1 MFPSAQGSA
10 QGSPA
15 PQRRVPSAP
24 SLPAHYVRVPLNLL
38 TAAAYDPL
46 AVGLYALIARL
57 FLVRQAPL
65 RLSTADVLR
74 YDPTL
79 SRGAVLRAFER
90 LLAGGWLLA
99 EEQLGHKTAYTPSW
113 GDVGGAP
120 RPWRSDATALGRPRH
135 IDALA
140 LDLRLLDLYMGR
152 LRLHPTR
159 PALITR
165 YVTQP
170 LLNLRDVGAYALTLN
185 SIPTTTPRLEQW
197 GLVQAGECVR
207 LPSERTVLARV
218 SQQILDDEQAATL
231 THQGWRKLGLVP
243 PAPRDPMPE
252 RGEILTFVPPGMI
265 DQVIGEGI
273 GEVIASEQDMQTPF
287 SAPQCAETEV
297 SDTGAAIPWESL
309 GIQRDDRTPPQPPQR
324 VVGGGGMTPGDAAR
338 GRGQAPKTEVAQ
350 LLHTL
355 NVRPRQVA
363 ELADAPLELVRAAI
377 ADGQARPYVRDLAG
391 WVVALVR
398 DARDQGWRI
407 KPPATP
413 PAEAHA
419 AALRAS
425 FERLRAE
432 GLGGDDA
439 ADRLTEAEE
448 PPDGSEA
455 AATEASAPF
464 GGYADAPFA
473 GEETPEETLTTQLQ
487 RELRVRTYPDLHPLI
502 ARLSVW
508 QDGDTLTLGCTRTS
522 DLPIMQAR
530 LLPLIGVVLAELG
543 SSQSLRLVVAVQPSR
558 PPEARCTAPPTA
570 AVGVRRQRSP

>member
-1 MFPSAQGSA
+1 MFPSAQESA
-10 QGSPA
+10 QTTTA
-15 PQRRVPSAP
+15 QRRRIPPAP

-38 TAAAYDPL
+38 TIAAYDPL

-57 FLVRQAPL
+57 FLVLQAPL
-65 RLSTADVLR
+65 RLSTADVLH

-99 EEQLGHKTAYTPSW
+99 EEQAGHKTAYTPCW
-113 GDVGGAP
+113 GRVDGGP

-135 IDALA
+135 LGALA

-152 LRLHPTR
+152 LRPHPTR

-165 YVTQP
+165 YITKP

-185 SIPTTTPRLEQW
+185 SIPTTTPGLEQW
-197 GLVQAGECVR
+197 GLVQAGECVP
-207 LPSERTVLARV
+207 LPSDHALLARV
-218 SQQILDDEQAATL
+218 SQLVLDDEHATTL
-231 THQGWRKLGLVP
+231 THQGWRKLGLIR
-243 PAPRDPMPE
+243 PAPRDPAPE
-252 RGEILTFVPPGMI
+252 RGEILTFVPQAMI
-265 DQVIGEGI
+265 GQVIAEVI
-273 GEVIASEQDMQTPF
+273 AEVIASEHKVQKPS

-297 SDTGAAIPWESL
+297 DDTGATIPWESI

-324 VVGGGGMTPGDAAR
+324 VVGGGMTPGDAAR
-338 GRGQAPKTEVAQ
+338 GRSQAPKTEVAQ

-407 KPPATP
+407 EPPAAP
-413 PAEAHA
+413 PSEAHA

-439 ADRLTEAEE
+439 ADGLNQTEE
-448 PPDGSEA
+448 PPDLNDAPALEA
-455 AATEASAPF
+455 P
-464 GGYADAPFA
+464 APFA
-473 GEETPEETLTTQLQ
+473 GHADAPPAGEEAPEETLTTQLR
-487 RELRVRTYPDLHPLI
+487 RELRARTYPDLHPLI

-508 QDGDTLTLGCTRTS
+508 QDGDTLTLGCARTS
-522 DLPIMQAR
+522 DLPIVQAR
-530 LLPLIGVVLAELG
+530 LLPLIRAVLAELG
-543 SSQSLRLVVAVQPSR
+543 SSQPPRLVVAGQPPG
-558 PPEARCTAPPTA
+558 PPMWRALDRFHLPTD
-570 AVGVRRQRSP
+570 